1 MRYLRPYSG
10 AGEKIKTQMRVL
22 FSLMEQKK
30 IPTRDG
36 FGKGLLK
43 LAEKNQ
49 NVVALEADLGKSV
62 RTEWM
67 KQKFP
72 ERVFNFGI
80 SEQDMF
86 VTAAGLASCG
96 KIPFAGTFAIFTERA
111 YEQIRNTIGWGNMNV
126 KVIGSHG
133 GILTGEDGASAQ
145 TVEDVAV
152 YRVLPNFIVIVP
164 ADAVE
169 AEKSVDVIARHKGPV
184 FMRLTRG
191 GVPVIFD
198 DSYKFEIGKGKVL
211 KEGKDL
217 TIIACGP
224 LVAESLR
231 AAEHLEKNGIN
242 ARVINMSTIKPLDN
256 DLVLKCAKETGA
268 IVTAEDHSI
277 IGGLGGAV
285 AEFLAENYPVPLE
298 RVGVKDKFGES
309 GSPAELYKKYGLTA
323 ENIAESAK
331 RVIKRKG
338 KSK

>member
-1 MRYLRPYSG
+1 M
-10 AGEKIKTQMRVL
+10 
-22 FSLMEQKK
+22 
-30 IPTRDG
+30 
-36 FGKGLLK
+36 
-43 LAEKNQ
+43 
-49 NVVALEADLGKSV
+49 
-62 RTEWM
+62 
-67 KQKFP
+67 
-72 ERVFNFGI
+72 
-80 SEQDMF
+80 
-86 VTAAGLASCG
+86 
-96 KIPFAGTFAIFTERA
+96 
-111 YEQIRNTIGWGNMNV
+111 
-126 KVIGSHG
+126 
-133 GILTGEDGASAQ
+133 
-145 TVEDVAV
+145 
-152 YRVLPNFIVIVP
+152 IVP
-164 ADAVE
+164 ADSVE
-169 AEKSVDVIARHKGPV
+169 AEKSVEVVAKHRGPV